1 MANHPS
7 KNNFICR
14 ILNNLLKWISD
25 KELIWQ
31 DILVIS
37 IATLLLG
44 SSLYFS
50 GLTFEGVFILLI
62 FGGILTIIGFIFI
75 KVKEVCR
82 VFFIK
87 AIAPIYTRIFSKAKY
102 LGFLAIAISLI
113 YLIFPSLFSPPVQK
127 KVTRPLVPS
136 KNILNPNPF
145 PITRK
150 TAPDTSTITPPATR
164 LPAKTNSILAQYIG
178 NAHTGKLHVQGCRAE
193 RRMDESN
200 RVYFTN
206 RDDAINQGYTPCQI
220 CHP

>member
-1 MANHPS
+1 MLLLLSLKLFYVLFLALKAIINMVNHPS
-7 KNNFICR
+7 KNNFICQ
-14 ILNNLLKWISD
+14 ILNTFLKWISD

-50 GLTFEGVFILLI
+50 GLTLEGVFILLI

-113 YLIFPSLFSPPVQK
+113 YLIFPNLFSPPVQK

-145 PITRK
+145 PIRK
-150 TAPDTSTITPPATR
+150 TTPSTSTITPPATR
-164 LPAKTNSILAQYIG
+164 LPAKNKFDFGS
-178 NAHTGKLHVQGCRAE
+178 
-193 RRMDESN
+193 
-200 RVYFTN
+200 VYRKCAYWKTACS
-206 RDDAINQGYTPCQI
+206 RL
-220 CHP
+220 

>member
-14 ILNNLLKWISD
+14 ILNNLLKWISN

-75 KVKEVCR
+75 KVKEGCR
-82 VFFIK
+82 AFFIK
-87 AIAPIYTRIFSKAKY
+87 VIAPIYTRIFFKTKY

-127 KVTRPLVPS
+127 KVTHPLVPS

-150 TAPDTSTITPPATR
+150 TAPGTSTITLPATR